1 MPKVFLIDD
10 DHIVIYLTKL
20 TINETLPNLEVVS
33 FEYALNALI
42 KLKELADTKQDFPEF
57 ILLDT
62 NMPMVDGWE
71 FLADYEKFPIAVRSK
86 CKLMMY
92 SSSID
97 LNEVSKS
104 KSYTCVAG
112 YVSKPI
118 SKEVLAELFLQ

>member
-1 MPKVFLIDD
+1 MAKVFLIDD
-10 DHIVIYLTKL
+10 DPIVIYLTEL
-20 TINETLPNLEVVS
+20 TINETLPNLAVVS
-33 FEYALNALI
+33 FEYALNALVE
-42 KLKELADTKQDFPEF
+42 LKELADTKQDFPDF

-71 FLADYEKFPIAVRSK
+71 FLADYEKFPLELRSK

-104 KSYTCVAG
+104 KSYTCVSG

-118 SKEVLAELFLQ
+118 SKEVLAELFLK